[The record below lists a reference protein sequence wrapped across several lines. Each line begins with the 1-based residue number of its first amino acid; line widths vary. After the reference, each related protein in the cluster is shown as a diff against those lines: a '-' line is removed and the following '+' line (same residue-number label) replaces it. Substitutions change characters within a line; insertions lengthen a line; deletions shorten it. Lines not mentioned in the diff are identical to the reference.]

1 MSFLGTLINRE
12 DNYKKLA
19 KINSTRIN
27 QLIGNE
33 EPYASKKTNL
43 LLTPTVLKVNE
54 RRRVM
59 SQSNNPNQLLPTSDI
74 NKKHTLAGSRRVIPP
89 TGK

>member
-1 MSFLGTLINRE
+1 MS
-12 DNYKKLA
+12 
-19 KINSTRIN
+19 
-27 QLIGNE
+27 NE
-33 EPYASKKTNL
+33 EPLTNKKANL
-43 LLTPTVLKVNE
+43 LLTPTVLKISE

-59 SQSNNPNQLLPTSDI
+59 SLSNNPNQLLPVSDI